1 MGFVEKLNEYI
12 QAAGCTQG
20 DLSRESGISS
30 ATISR
35 YRNAS
40 RMPDPYGPQ
49 IPALAGALAKLS
61 ADAAT
66 PLDEDAVAR
75 DLVAAAGGG
84 PEVENT
90 SQLLDVLGVSNASL
104 ARALPFDASFLSRVR
119 NGKSRP
125 TDAETYVGGALRYIA
140 NHCDSPDERRVV
152 AALIGSDAAQ
162 LEDARAYLAA
172 MRAWVGVVH
181 AGQTDPTEVFLSTLD
196 AFNLD
201 DYLREVH
208 FDEMK
213 LPPTLPQV
221 PTAKTYQGLAE
232 LRQGELDF
240 FRSLVTSRN
249 ASTLFMCGD
258 MPMEDMAEDA
268 EFAKKW
274 MIGVA
279 ATLKRGVHL
288 SMIHNVDRPYR
299 EMMLGLEGWIP
310 LYMTG
315 LVSPYY
321 LPGRR
326 DEHYMHVLYSSESV
340 VLMGE
345 GITGHHDQARYYVSR
360 RKDDIA
366 YGKSRAGQLLSQAR
380 PLMEIY
386 RAENAAEYLA
396 FVASES
402 KPENPCR
409 RMLPTPPLFTLPKG
423 ILDAMLARTDIASA
437 DAERI
442 RTFADSQRRAI
453 EDYLLRGGT
462 LADTVA
468 DMSHDEF
475 IAHPAY
481 MMLPDIFF
489 PKSLQYTSEE
499 YQAHVRATEEYA
511 KAHDGYTF
519 ATDPDF
525 PFRNI
530 RITLNEGSAATISK
544 GDNPPIHFVI
554 RHPTLRAAL
563 ENMVI
568 AVAE

>member
-1 MGFVEKLNEYI
+1 MPFSKRLNEYMA
-12 QAAGCTQG
+12 QTGCSSG
-20 DLSRESGISS
+20 DLSRESGLSS
-30 ATISR
+30 ATLSR
-35 YRNAS
+35 YRNGS
-40 RMPDPYGPQ
+40 RVPDPFGPQ
-49 IPALAGALAKLS
+49 IPAIAGALAKLS
-61 ADAAT
+61 ADTAA
-66 PLDEDAVAR
+66 PLEEDSVAR

-125 TDAETYVGGALRYIA
+125 IDAETYVEGVLRLIA
-140 NHCDSPDERRVV
+140 NHCDSPGEKRVV

-162 LEDARAYLAA
+162 LEDSRAYLTA
-172 MRAWVGVVH
+172 MRAWVGVAH

-196 AFNLD
+196 AFSLD
-201 DYLREVH
+201 DYLREVRY
-208 FDEMK
+208 DEMK

-249 ASTLFMCGD
+249 TSTLFMCGD
-258 MPMEDMAEDA
+258 MPMEDMAQDA

-288 SMIHNVDRPYR
+288 NMIHNVDRPYR

-315 LVSPYY
+315 LVSPFY

-340 VLMGE
+340 VLLGE

-366 YGKSRAGQLLSQAR
+366 YGKARAEQLLSQAK

-386 RAENAAEYLA
+386 HAENAAEYLA
-396 FVASES
+396 FVAGEG

-409 RMLPTPPLFTLPKG
+409 RMLPTPPLLTLPKG
-423 ILDAMLARTDIASA
+423 ILDAMLARTEIASA

-468 DMSHDEF
+468 DMSPDEF
-475 IAHPAY
+475 IAHPAH
-481 MMLPDIFF
+481 MMFPDIFF
-489 PKSLQYTSEE
+489 PTSLQYTIDE

-519 ATDPDF
+519 VTDPNL

-530 RITLNEGSAATISK
+530 RITLNEGSSATISK
-544 GDNPPIHFVI
+544 GDNPPVHFVV
-554 RHPTLRAAL
+554 RHPLLRSAL
-563 ENMVI
+563 EHLV
-568 AVAE
+568 VAAAE